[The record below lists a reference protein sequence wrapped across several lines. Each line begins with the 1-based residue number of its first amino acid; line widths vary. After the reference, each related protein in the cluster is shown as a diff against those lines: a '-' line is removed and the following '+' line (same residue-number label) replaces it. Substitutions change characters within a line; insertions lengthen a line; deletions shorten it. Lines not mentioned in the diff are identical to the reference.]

1 MKKSSKKRFA
11 FALIAIVSIAALLLC
26 GSVVLAEPG
35 DTDDPVVTKS
45 YIVNVVVPQLKAYVE
60 ERFGDGNSDAYSDT
74 FTLVNVNP
82 GQTVLFD
89 SGAQFI
95 LRKGNGVIIGNEQG
109 GIADTTY
116 GLDLPN
122 GTEMPSNH
130 MLVVPRDDGRGFK
143 ASNDVIIM
151 VKGGYSFR

>member
-1 MKKSSKKRFA
+1 MKSGSKKGILK
-11 FALIAIVSIAALLLC
+11 ALIIIIAAAALIS
-26 GSVVLAEPG
+26 GTVVLAEPG

-60 ERFGDGNSDAYSDT
+60 ERLGGGSADSYSDT
-74 FTLVNVNP
+74 FSVVNVNP
-82 GQTVLFD
+82 GQTVIFD
-89 SGAQFI
+89 SGSQFI
-95 LRKGNGVIIGNEQG
+95 LRKGNGVIIGTEQG
-109 GIADTTY
+109 GISDTTY
-116 GLDLPN
+116 GYDLPD

-130 MLVVPRDDGRGFK
+130 MLVVPRSDGRGFK